1 MRLEVRESIS
11 IVRLIC
17 ALLMAL
23 GVSMAICSVLI
34 LWGGASPLEGWRLL
48 IKGALG
54 SRFALSETLTRATPL
69 IFTGLAAA
77 VAFRAKLWNIGA
89 EGQFYIG
96 ACVAVLLG
104 TRGVALPAYVMIPY
118 LFGAGALAG
127 GLFLLVPTF
136 LKTHLNVD
144 EVVTTL
150 LLNFVVL
157 LFVNWLV
164 FGPWKDPMSMGWP
177 QSEPVLDSAILPII
191 MAKTRLHLGFV
202 LAVLSAVFVWWF
214 MEKTTWG
221 FEIRAVGSSIKAS
234 TFAGMPVT
242 NTIIRTALL
251 SGGLAAMAGV
261 SELCGVKGYLTTDL
275 SPEIGRAHV

>member
-1 MRLEVRESIS
+1 MAGTEKKMRLEVRESIS
-11 IVRLIC
+11 IVRLIS

-34 LWGGASPLEGWRLL
+34 LWGGASPMEGWRLM

-104 TRGVALPAYVMIPY
+104 TRGSALPAYVMIPY

-177 QSEPVLDSAILPII
+177 QSEPVLDSAILPE
-191 MAKTRLHLGFV
+191 HLY
-202 LAVLSAVFVWWF
+202 
-214 MEKTTWG
+214 
-221 FEIRAVGSSIKAS
+221 
-234 TFAGMPVT
+234 
-242 NTIIRTALL
+242 NLL
-251 SGGLAAMAGV
+251 NL
-261 SELCGVKGYLTTDL
+261 K
-275 SPEIGRAHV
+275 